1 MPSQLLATKSIDE
14 LRTDDASGV
23 KLNRCLSATAL
34 VALGIGAIIGTG
46 IFVLTGTAAANHAGP
61 ALALAFIVA
70 GIGCTLAGLCYA
82 EFAAMIPV
90 SGSAYSYSYAT
101 LGEGVAWFIGWNL
114 VLEYLVAVG
123 TVSVGW
129 SGYVVSFLDQLG
141 LHIPDALSHA
151 PLDQGKGH
159 FAIVTTG
166 ALINLPAIAIVAAIA
181 TVCYI
186 GIRQSSTFNAWIV
199 AIKVAVVLLFI
210 FFGVSHI
217 DPSHWHP
224 FIPPNTGHFGQFGYS
239 GIMAASGVIFFAYIG
254 FDALS
259 TAAQETRNPQRDM
272 PIGILGSL
280 IICTILY
287 VIVAA
292 VLTGMVSYTEL
303 DVAAPVA
310 LALDK
315 YPALHW
321 LGIPVKLGA
330 IAGMTS
336 VMLVMTLA
344 QARIFLAMARDGL
357 IGKAFARVHPRFQ
370 TPSFGTVVTGI
381 CAALI
386 GGLFPV
392 NVLGEIVSIGTLAAF
407 VTVCIGVLV
416 LRTTRPDLPRPFKTP
431 APALTCILG
440 ALICA
445 AMMLSLG
452 VETWLRLVVW
462 TIIGAVIY
470 VFYGYRHSRV
480 RATLNGGSSAN
491 PTSAASG
498 HAS

>member
-14 LRTDDASGV
+14 LQADDATGV

-61 ALALAFIVA
+61 GLALAFIVA

-82 EFAAMIPV
+82 EFASMIPV

-129 SGYVVSFLDQLG
+129 SGYVVSLLDQLG
-141 LHIPDALSHA
+141 LHIPTALSQA
-151 PLDQGKGH
+151 PLDQGAGH

-166 ALINLPAIAIVAAIA
+166 AIINVPAMAIVAVIA

-199 AIKVAVVLLFI
+199 AIKVTVVLLFI
-210 FFGVSHI
+210 FFGISHI
-217 DPSHWHP
+217 NTANWHP
-224 FIPPNTGHFGQFGYS
+224 FIPPNAGEYGRFGIS

-259 TAAQETRNPQRDM
+259 TAAPETRNPQRDM

-280 IICTILY
+280 VICTILY
-287 VIVAA
+287 VVVAC
-292 VLTGMVSYTEL
+292 VLTGMVKYTEL

-336 VMLVMTLA
+336 VMLVMMLA

-357 IGKAFARVHPRFQ
+357 IGKAFATVHPRFK

-392 NVLGEIVSIGTLAAF
+392 NILGEIVSIGTLAAF
-407 VTVCIGVLV
+407 VTVCLGVLI
-416 LRTTRPDLPRPFKTP
+416 LRVTRPDLPRPFKTP
-431 APALTCILG
+431 APVVTCILG

-452 VETWLRLVVW
+452 IETWLRLIVW
-462 TIIGAVIY
+462 TIIGAFIY
-470 VFYGYRHSRV
+470 AFYGYRHSRV
-480 RATLNGGSSAN
+480 RATLNGGTGSAS
-491 PTSAASG
+491 PAATR
-498 HAS
+498 